1 MERKQLSVSY
11 FDGGKESDPYDLFVY
26 AINAEQTREKYVT
39 RMKKFLE
46 IIGIDKEKKLSI
58 RERCVIF
65 SEKAR
70 SEDGWLMNVIIQFLQ
85 YQKRRVS
92 HREITASTLR
102 NYVKVLKLFCEM
114 NDLLVPWKKLTRG
127 LPRAKNYA
135 DDRVPRLDEIQ
146 KILTYPD
153 WRIKAIVCTMASS
166 GIRLGAWDFLFWEH
180 ITPIARD
187 GKLIAAKIV
196 VYAGDREQYH
206 SFLTPE
212 AYWELQNWMDFRKDS
227 GEKISGKSWVMRDLW
242 NTRYCSR
249 RHGVPGLVNNPV
261 TFKILWHKEVNGRC
275 TLVTGNPKEVGTWK
289 KKARVSD
296 RSLLQ
301 KVV

>member
-1 MERKQLSVSY
+1 
-11 FDGGKESDPYDLFVY
+11 
-26 AINAEQTREKYVT
+26 
-39 RMKKFLE
+39 MKKFLE

-114 NDLLVPWKKLTRG
+114 NDLLVPWEKLTRG

-187 GKLIAAKIV
+187 GKLIGSKNSRICWRSRAV
-196 VYAGDREQYH
+196 
-206 SFLTPE
+206 SFLRDPRSISGT
-212 AYWELQNWMDFRKDS
+212 AELDGFQEGLRREDFRKKL
-227 GEKISGKSWVMRDLW
+227 GYEG
-242 NTRYCSR
+242 
-249 RHGVPGLVNNPV
+249 
-261 TFKILWHKEVNGRC
+261 
-275 TLVTGNPKEVGTWK
+275 
-289 KKARVSD
+289 
-296 RSLLQ
+296 SLEY
-301 KVV
+301 